1 MRTHFHLFFIA
12 VCVLLSFPAAAHE
25 INHVSGSPYYWE
37 EHKEN
42 PFGLKLNFGFGYEN
56 YAAAINKEYQGNG
69 DLQVV
74 RDLQL
79 SRTTTTFNVGAEAG
93 IKGVAFFLNLPVILS
108 QQSVFKFQGGARY
121 PNYDGYAE
129 CVAAHTG
136 VGTDGK
142 VWLCNPDGVNALNSR
157 TVLEEIAAGM
167 NFSDVPGPG
176 EPGVRTLYSG
186 PKRSGLDQLH
196 LGLRWNV
203 PVFNQF
209 QDHTKP
215 YWVLS
220 VDLGLP
226 IGDPKDFRRS
236 PDGMPLCAGGVRCT
250 DPQSQRPQL
259 NSAVG
264 RGVYDITLASTMSK
278 RSSIFDSYFRVWA
291 TLPFA
296 YTSDSLYAG
305 KYDFS
310 GDWGAKAPSAP
321 IRGGL
326 EFGSDFNVYQ
336 DNEKKFRINAFAT
349 GSITGVFEGQDYSE
363 AYEVLAGSPTLNF
376 GCGTNPAYPNFCGDS
391 RLNSLQ
397 YFPGITTVE
406 NHAILGGKIG
416 VNMRFSRHFFMEI
429 AYGLSHHT
437 EHFITYTDAG
447 QDNGLADADHT
458 PGVVDLDTNEANPS
472 YRPVIDQVGHR
483 YRVQETMV
491 HTLLI
496 NFHILY

>member
-1 MRTHFHLFFIA
+1 MRTHFQFIFA
-12 VCVLLSFPAAAHE
+12 LLLLLPAFPAAANE
-25 INHVSGSPYYWE
+25 INHVSGSPYFWE

-42 PFGLKLNFGFGYEN
+42 PFGVKLNFGFGYES
-56 YAAAINKEYQGNG
+56 YSAAVNKEYQGNG

-79 SRTTTTFNVGAEAG
+79 TRTTSTFNLGAEAG
-93 IKGVAFFLNLPVILS
+93 VKGVAFFLNLPVILN
-108 QQSVFKFQGGARY
+108 QQSVFKFQSGARY
-121 PNYDGYAE
+121 PNYDGYTE
-129 CVAAHTG
+129 CVAAHSG
-136 VGTDGK
+136 PGSDGK

-167 NFSDVPGPG
+167 AFSDVPGAG
-176 EPGVRTLYSG
+176 EPGVRTLYTG

-215 YWVLS
+215 FWVLS
-220 VDLGLP
+220 VDLGIP
-226 IGDPKDFRRS
+226 VGDPKDFRRTS
-236 PDGMPLCAGGVRCT
+236 DGGPLCAGGLRCT
-250 DPQSQRPQL
+250 DPQSQRPLL

-264 RGVYDITLASTMSK
+264 RGVYDVTLASTISK
-278 RSSIFDSYFRVWA
+278 RSSIFDSYFRLWA

-310 GDWGAKAPSAP
+310 GDWGATAPSAP
-321 IRGGL
+321 IKGGL
-326 EFGSDFNVYQ
+326 EFGSDFNLYQ
-336 DNEKKFRINAFAT
+336 DEEKKFRINAFAS
-349 GSITGVFEGQDYSE
+349 GSITGVFEGQDSSE
-363 AYEVLAGSPTLNF
+363 AYELLAGSPTLNF
-376 GCGTNPAYPNFCGDS
+376 GCGTNPAYPNFCGDNRTS
-391 RLNSLQ
+391 SIQ

-416 VNMRFSRHFFMEI
+416 LNMRFSRHFFMEI
-429 AYGLSHHT
+429 AYGLAHHT

-447 QDNGLADADHT
+447 KDNGLSDTTHT
-458 PGVVDLDTNEANPS
+458 PGVVDLDTNEANPY

-483 YRVQETMV
+483 YRVQESMV

>member
-1 MRTHFHLFFIA
+1 MRTQFQFLFA
-12 VCVLLSFPAAAHE
+12 LSLLLSFPAAANE
-25 INHVSGSPYYWE
+25 INHVSGSPYLWE
-37 EHKEN
+37 EFKEN
-42 PFGLKLNFGFGYEN
+42 PFGVKLNFGFGYES
-56 YAAAINKEYQGNG
+56 YSAAINKEYQGNG

-74 RDLQL
+74 RDLHL
-79 SRTTTTFNVGAEAG
+79 NRTTTTFNLGAEGG

-108 QQSVFKFQGGARY
+108 QQNIFKFQSGNRY
-121 PNYDGYAE
+121 PNYDGYTE

-136 VGTDGK
+136 PGTDGK

-167 NFSDVPGPG
+167 NFSDTPGPG
-176 EPGVRTLYSG
+176 EAGQRTLYSG

-215 YWVLS
+215 YWVIT
-220 VDLGLP
+220 VDLGIP
-226 IGDPKDFRRS
+226 VGDPKDFRRS
-236 PDGMPLCAGGVRCT
+236 ADGMPLCAGGVRCT
-250 DPQSQRPQL
+250 DPQTQRPQL

-278 RSSIFDSYFRVWA
+278 QSSIFDSYFRVWA

-310 GDWGAKAPSAP
+310 GDWGADAPSAP
-321 IRGGL
+321 IRGGF
-326 EFGSDFNVYQ
+326 EFGSDFNLYQ
-336 DNEKKFRINAFAT
+336 DNEKKFQVNAFAS

-363 AYEVLAGSPTLNF
+363 AYEILAGSPTLNF

-406 NHAILGGKIG
+406 NHAILGGRLG
-416 VNMRFSRHFFMEI
+416 VNLRFSRHFFMEI
-429 AYGLSHHT
+429 AYGLAHTT

-447 QDNGLADADHT
+447 KDNGLSDTTHT

-483 YRVQETMV
+483 YRVQESMT
-491 HTLLI
+491 HTFLI